1 MKLLVVLSLALSAIA
16 AAIVAPRQ
24 PTSPSHIVAL
34 GIDNSDIPLYSDAD
48 PVPTVTT
55 SESTATTE
63 DNYQN
68 ARDKIPLVTE
78 HVTSTT
84 SRPGDP
90 EPIVILPFYFQVIE
104 NCLPDNT
111 IQARGVYKNMD
122 YVWAY
127 TLAKGNT
134 VQVDHG
140 IGGYP
145 WAFLIGPFDYKNS
158 NLHFSYDNGDD
169 FHCDWNDS
177 ESWKRCGECRTGLWS
192 APKLDCNGGGEKTR
206 KKIMN
211 CSFIMGWRS
220 KLTGHPITPPE
231 GAA

>member
-16 AAIVAPRQ
+16 AAVVAPRQ
-24 PTSPSHIVAL
+24 LTSPSHIVAL
-34 GIDNSDIPLYSDAD
+34 GIDNSEILYSDAD
-48 PVPTVTT
+48 PNPTATT

-63 DNYQN
+63 DNYQ
-68 ARDKIPLVTE
+68 AAGDKIPLVTE
-78 HVTSTT
+78 HVTSTYKLIT

-90 EPIVILPFYFQVIE
+90 EAIILLPFYFQVIE

-127 TLAKGNT
+127 TLAKGTT

-145 WAFLIGPFDYKNS
+145 FTFLIGPFDYGS
-158 NLHFSYDNGDD
+158 SILHFSYDNGDD

-177 ESWKRCGECRTGLWS
+177 ESWKSCGECRT
-192 APKLDCNGGGEKTR
+192 EKDYELLVHHGVE
-206 KKIMN
+206 K
-211 CSFIMGWRS
+211 
-220 KLTGHPITPPE
+220 
-231 GAA
+231 